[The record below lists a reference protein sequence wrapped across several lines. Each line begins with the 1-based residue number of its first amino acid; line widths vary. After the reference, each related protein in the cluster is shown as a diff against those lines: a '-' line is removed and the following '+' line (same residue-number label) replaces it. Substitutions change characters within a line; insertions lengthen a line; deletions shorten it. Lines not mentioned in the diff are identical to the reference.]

1 MNRDSLHLTHWYPG
15 WLRDDDVDPEN
26 QSSLMADLRAF
37 IRDPF
42 GKETFASTIP
52 FRIIGHVTDHP
63 QVPERGHCD
72 FVRQGDSARCVQ
84 WSYARLRCCHAEKCL
99 SHRTR
104 RLYELVSN
112 IASSPSLRGIF
123 YTFLQYQ

>member
-1 MNRDSLHLTHWYPG
+1 MNRDSLHLTHWYHG

-63 QVPERGHCD
+63 KFPNED
-72 FVRQGDSARCVQ
+72 IATSFVKEIRRVASNGATPAFDVVTLKSVYHISMRKIAMLLAVCVTLI
-84 WSYARLRCCHAEKCL
+84 WK
-99 SHRTR
+99 
-104 RLYELVSN
+104 
-112 IASSPSLRGIF
+112 
-123 YTFLQYQ
+123 